1 MRSALSAH
9 FHEYMRKEQ
18 PYQSIHD
25 DIWPNSM
32 TGYRCEFNSQL
43 KAAFKKPKMPITTEL
58 KY

>member
-1 MRSALSAH
+1 MNQYAHSAH

-32 TGYRCEFNSQL
+32 PTHRSQL
-43 KAAFKKPKMPITTEL
+43 NFAKVL
-58 KY
+58 